1 MLKALNWIVLMEEWC
16 IIKSATQT
24 SRERP
29 NSNQQK
35 KTQLEHVGGT
45 GKDILCHEPFS
56 LSTFKL

>member
-1 MLKALNWIVLMEEWC
+1 MEEWC
-16 IIKSATQT
+16 TIKSATQT

-45 GKDILCHEPFS
+45 GYDILCHEEAWIRF
-56 LSTFKL
+56 